1 MIFQNMFYFEY
12 FREFIS
18 FERGLKCTVEKKKLL
33 KFCGLFFSS
42 PGSV

>member
-18 FERGLKCTVEKKKLL
+18 FERGLKCTVEKKKI
-33 KFCGLFFSS
+33 G
-42 PGSV
+42 